1 MINKNQVRSGRKAIL
16 KIYQHF
22 TYIIIILISSFIF
35 GKIIGYIE
43 HIQIE
48 NKSNLFVV
56 QNIILMATKGIIY
69 GLLGLL

>member
-56 QNIILMATKGIIY
+56 QYIILMGTKGAIY